1 MKLLRNINLMLFFS
15 FIALS
20 CTADD
25 EKTLLFAHLPTICIQ
40 ARNLSKTESEFVK
53 LYSEETA
60 ALIISVDPHAK
71 TIHCQIKGLN
81 KVHRHYQ
88 IYLEALLTS
97 FTRYIKANEKPF
109 SRFINNVIDMNAV
122 KRYYYLSKKHFEK
135 ELALATPEEITSFI
149 FHKYIDEDASPS
161 YSMPEKEILGLQE
174 EVERGENYVVCKY
187 NAASQYLEKFD
198 EVFKIIKSTMQKY
211 LVFHGNTK
219 GELSFHL
226 AKNIEPPINIFSSLG
241 MTIKC
246 FEINSVCTLESK
258 YSQNHKSTSHS
269 SITGFIYLPPEYYV
283 LKENYQPSMAL
294 LDKVD
299 TYREAISQAQRQIIK
314 ENAHLTINSFLDSQF
329 ESFKQILDKWKSK
342 LHQKV
347 EVLCETI
354 RKIV

>member
-1 MKLLRNINLMLFFS
+1 MKLSLSLNLILFFS
-15 FIALS
+15 FITLS
-20 CTADD
+20 CTAED
-25 EKTLLFAHLPTICIQ
+25 EKALLFAHLPTICIQ

-53 LYSEETA
+53 VYSEETA

-88 IYLEALLTS
+88 VYLEALLTS
-97 FTRYIKANEKPF
+97 FTRYIKENEKPF

-122 KRYYYLSKKHFEK
+122 NRYYYLSKKHFEQ

-149 FHKYIDEDASPS
+149 VHKYIDEDASQS
-161 YSMPEKEILGLQE
+161 YSLTKKESIGLQE
-174 EVERGENYVVCKY
+174 EIERGENYVVCKY
-187 NAASQYLEKFD
+187 NAATQYLEKF
-198 EVFKIIKSTMQKY
+198 EETFQIIKSTLQKY
-211 LVFHGNTK
+211 LVFHGNTE

-246 FEINSVCTLESK
+246 FELNSVCSLESK
-258 YSQNHKSTSHS
+258 NSQNHNSTSHFS
-269 SITGFIYLPPEYYV
+269 LTGFLYLPPEYYE
-283 LKENYQPSMAL
+283 LKDNYQPTIAL

-299 TYREAISQAQRQIIK
+299 TYKEALKQAKRQIIK
-314 ENAHLTINSFLDSQF
+314 ENAHLAINSFLDCQF
-329 ESFKQILDKWKSK
+329 ESFKQQLDRWKSK

-347 EVLCETI
+347 EVFCEKI